1 MMSPCPVFLV
11 IFPEPRKTHATSQC
25 SKNQKKVP
33 SAISKLGSLCLQKTK
48 LK

>member
-25 SKNQKKVP
+25 SKNQKKVVQFQNWVHFV
-33 SAISKLGSLCLQKTK
+33 CLQKTK
-48 LK
+48 LN

>member
-11 IFPEPRKTHATSQC
+11 IFPERRKTHTSQC

-33 SAISKLGSLCLQKTK
+33 SAISKLGSLCFAKKTK